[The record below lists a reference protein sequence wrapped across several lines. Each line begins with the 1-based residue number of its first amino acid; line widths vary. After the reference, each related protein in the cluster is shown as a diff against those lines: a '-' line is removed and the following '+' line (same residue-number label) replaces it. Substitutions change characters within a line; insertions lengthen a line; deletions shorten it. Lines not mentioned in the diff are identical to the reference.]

1 MAGASGLG
9 TGGLPERELSGLLE
23 ILGEVHHA
31 EDVEAFRRGLLD
43 VMPRVLPSECTAYN
57 EIAPDGSP
65 LVVLV
70 DPMPA
75 PELLNRW
82 AQYAHQSPLIQWHL
96 SSRDPRA
103 QRISDVV
110 DHGEFRATD
119 LYREVF
125 VPLGV
130 EHQMAVTLPAPP
142 TLLIGLTVATVRD
155 YTDAERKMF
164 DLARPH
170 LIQARAN
177 AAARQRVRTVLASV
191 EQGLD
196 EAGASLVVV
205 DDRDRV
211 EFATRG
217 GRELLDLLA
226 PGSGP
231 SASALPAALHDVG
244 GEGGRPATELV
255 TAEGTLSVRRI
266 STGDLSVFVFE
277 RRGGLISQAMLEGLG
292 LSPRE
297 AQVLQQLMGGASTQA
312 TADAL
317 QISPRTV
324 HKHAEHLYAKLGVHD
339 RIAAVSAAWAAID
352 AGRAATDA

>member
-1 MAGASGLG
+1 MAGAIGLG
-9 TGGLPERELSGLLE
+9 SGGLPERELSGLLE

-31 EDVEAFRRGLLD
+31 EDVEAFRRGLID
-43 VMPRVLPSECTAYN
+43 VMPRVLRSDCTAYN

-70 DPMPA
+70 DPTPDPA
-75 PELLNRW
+75 LLDRW
-82 AQYAHQSPLIQWHL
+82 ARYAHQSPLIQWHL
-96 SSRDPRA
+96 RTRDPRA
-103 QRISDVV
+103 QRMSDVS
-110 DHGEFRATD
+110 DQAAFRATD

-142 TLLIGLTVATVRD
+142 TLLIGLTVATTRD
-155 YTDAERKMF
+155 YSEAERKML

-177 AAARQRVRTVLASV
+177 AASRQRVRAILAAV

-196 EAGASLVVV
+196 ESGEAIVVV
-205 DDRDRV
+205 DERERV

-217 GRELLDLLA
+217 GQEVLGMLA

-231 SASALPAALHDVG
+231 SATALPAELRGLDADGASVA
-244 GEGGRPATELV
+244 EVATP
-255 TAEGTLSVRRI
+255 EGTLAVRRI
-266 STGDLSVFVFE
+266 TTAGLAVYVFE
-277 RRGGLISQAMLEGLG
+277 RRGGMVSQAVLERLG

-297 AQVLQQLMGGASTQA
+297 AQVLQQLMGGASTRA
-312 TADAL
+312 TAEHL
-317 QISPRTV
+317 GISSRTV

-352 AGRAATDA
+352 AGRAPTGA